1 MSILKYHTLEAY
13 LEDIPKNDLRELVRE
28 IINISLDVPKQILTF
43 LIGENDYS
51 GIINISGDEQLS
63 LDIATQELFM
73 QRIPNNLYS
82 LLLGEE
88 TDENSIMEGTG
99 NLIVLGDFIDGSSI
113 IRTRSPGAIVNI
125 IDQEGYTHAALTV
138 SFTLFL
144 RFDLAT
150 ELGFIQFIHDGEK
163 FRVIRDELDISPSKS
178 PVFGLGGKYND
189 HSAKQKLFVDALDI
203 KGKNRYGGCMVQD
216 MNNVFEK
223 TGVFG
228 YFAPKLRFCYEIIPY
243 LYILSKVNGDGFYI
257 TADGHEIKFER
268 IKPLDVNKL
277 TSMHYLHQ
285 RAGFVGGSKDLIEL
299 WFKIEDL

>member
-1 MSILKYHTLEAY
+1 MSITKYHTLDSY
-13 LEDIPKNDLRELVRE
+13 LEELESKELGDLLREL
-28 IINISLDVPKQILTF
+28 ITISLDVPKQILTF
-43 LIGENDYS
+43 LLGENDYS
-51 GIINISGDEQLS
+51 GIINVSGDEQLS
-63 LDIATQELFM
+63 LDIATHELFL
-73 QRIPNNLYS
+73 QRMPNHLYS

-88 TDENSIMEGTG
+88 TDEKNIMEGTG
-99 NLIVLGDFIDGSSI
+99 NYIILGDFIDGSSI

-125 IDQEGYTHAALTV
+125 INKDGYTIAALTV
-138 SFTLFL
+138 SYTLYL

-150 ELGFIQFIHDGEK
+150 ELGFIQFIHDGES
-163 FRVIRDELDISPSKS
+163 FRVVRDSLDISPSKS

-228 YFAPKLRFCYEIIPY
+228 YFAPKLRFIYEIIPY

-257 TADGHEIKFER
+257 TADGHEIKYEN
-268 IKPLDVNKL
+268 INPLDVKKL
-277 TSMHYLHQ
+277 TQMHYLHQ
-285 RAGFVGGSKDLIEL
+285 RVGFVGGSKDLIEL
-299 WFKIEDL
+299 WFKIEQL

>member
-1 MSILKYHTLEAY
+1 MSIIKYHTLEAY
-13 LEDIPKNDLRELVRE
+13 REEVQPESLREILRE

-43 LIGENDYS
+43 LLGESDYS
-51 GIINISGDEQLS
+51 GIINVSGDDQLS

-88 TDENSIMEGTG
+88 TDENNIMEGTG
-99 NLIVLGDFIDGSSI
+99 EFIILGDFIDGSSI
-113 IRTRSPGAIVNI
+113 VRTRSPGAIVNV
-125 IDQEGYTHAALTV
+125 IDQNGYTIAALTV
-138 SFTLFL
+138 SYTLFL

-150 ELGFIQFIHDGEK
+150 DLGFIQFIYDGES
-163 FRVIRDELDISPSKS
+163 FRVVRDTLNISPSKN

-228 YFAPKLRFCYEIIPY
+228 YFAPKLRFCYEIVPY
-243 LYILSKVNGDGFYI
+243 LYILSKVNGQGFYI
-257 TADGHEIKFER
+257 TADGHEIKYEN

-285 RAGFVGGSKDLIEL
+285 RTGFVGGSKDLIEL
-299 WFKIEDL
+299 WHKIEDL

>member
-1 MSILKYHTLEAY
+1 MSIQKYHTLDSY
-13 LEDIPKNDLRELVRE
+13 LEDVQPDSLREILKE
-28 IINISLDVPKQILTF
+28 LITISLDVPKQILTF
-43 LIGENDYS
+43 ILGKDDYS
-51 GIINISGDEQLS
+51 GTINVSGDDQLS
-63 LDIATQELFM
+63 LDIATQELFI
-73 QRIPNNLYS
+73 QRLSNNLYS

-88 TDENSIMEGTG
+88 TDENNIMKGTG
-99 NLIVLGDFIDGSSI
+99 ELIILGDFIDGSSI

-125 IDQEGYTHAALTV
+125 INKEGHTVAALTV
-138 SFTLFL
+138 SFTLYL

-150 ELGFIQFIHDGEK
+150 DIGFIQFIHDGDS
-163 FRVIRDELDISPSKS
+163 FHVVRDNLDISPSKN
-178 PVFGLGGKYND
+178 PVYGLGGKYND

-228 YFAPKLRFCYEIIPY
+228 YFAPKLRFVYEIIPY

-257 TADGHEIKFER
+257 TADGHEIKYEN

-277 TSMHYLHQ
+277 TDMHYLHQ

>member
-1 MSILKYHTLEAY
+1 MSILKYQTLEAY
-13 LEDIPKNDLRELVRE
+13 LDEIQPEDLRDLVKE
-28 IINISLDVPKQILTF
+28 ILDISLDVPKQILTF
-43 LIGENDYS
+43 LLDEHDYS

-88 TDENSIMEGTG
+88 TDENSILEGTG
-99 NLIVLGDFIDGSSI
+99 DLIVLGDFIDGSSI

-125 IDQEGYTHAALTV
+125 IDQEGYTRAALTV

-150 ELGFIQFIHDGEK
+150 ELGFIQFLHDGEG
-163 FRVIRDELDISPSKS
+163 FHVIRDELDISPSKS

-189 HSAKQKLFVDALDI
+189 HSAKEKLFVDALDI

-257 TADGHEIKFER
+257 TADGHEIKHEL

>member
-13 LEDIPKNDLRELVRE
+13 LEDIPEDDLRELVRE
-28 IINISLDVPKQILTF
+28 IIDISLDVPKQILTF

-125 IDQEGYTHAALTV
+125 IDQEGHTHAALTV

-150 ELGFIQFIHDGEK
+150 ELGFIQFIYDGEK

>member
-1 MSILKYHTLEAY
+1 MSVIKYHTLEAY
-13 LEDIPKNDLRELVRE
+13 LEEIQPESLREILRE

-43 LIGENDYS
+43 LLGEDDYS
-51 GIINISGDEQLS
+51 GIINVSGDEQLS
-63 LDIATQELFM
+63 LDVATQELFM

-88 TDENSIMEGTG
+88 TDENNIMEGTG
-99 NLIVLGDFIDGSSI
+99 EFIILGDFIDGSSI
-113 IRTRSPGAIVNI
+113 VRTRSPGAIVNV
-125 IDQEGYTHAALTV
+125 IDQEGYTIAALTV
-138 SFTLFL
+138 SYTLFL

-150 ELGFIQFIHDGEK
+150 DLGFIQFIHDGES
-163 FRVIRDELDISPSKS
+163 FRVVRDTLNISPSKN

-228 YFAPKLRFCYEIIPY
+228 YFAPKLRFCYEIVPY
-243 LYILSKVNGDGFYI
+243 LYILSKVNGEGFYI
-257 TADGHEIKFER
+257 TADGHEIRYKD

-285 RAGFVGGSKDLIEL
+285 RTGFVGGSKDLIKL
-299 WFKIEDL
+299 WHKIEDL

>member
-1 MSILKYHTLEAY
+1 MSIIKYQTIDSYLDDLES
-13 LEDIPKNDLRELVRE
+13 EDLRELLKE
-28 IINISLDVPKQILTF
+28 LINISLDVPKQILTF
-43 LIGENDYS
+43 LLGEHDYS
-51 GIINISGDEQLS
+51 GIINVSGDEQLS
-63 LDIATQELFM
+63 LDIATQELFL
-73 QRIPNNLYS
+73 QKVPNHLYS

-88 TDENSIMEGTG
+88 TDENNIKEGTG
-99 NLIVLGDFIDGSSI
+99 RLIILGDFIDGSSI
-113 IRTRSPGAIVNI
+113 IRSRSPGAIMNI
-125 IDQEGYTHAALTV
+125 ITEEGFTVAALTV
-138 SFTLFL
+138 SFTLYL

-150 ELGFIQFIHDGEK
+150 DLGFIQFVHDGES
-163 FRVIRDELDISPSKS
+163 FRVIRDSLDISPSKS

-228 YFAPKLRFCYEIIPY
+228 YFAPKLRFVYEIIPY

-257 TADGHEIKFER
+257 TADGHDIKYKD
-268 IKPLDVNKL
+268 IKPLDVKKL
-277 TSMHYLHQ
+277 TQMHYLHQ

-299 WFKIEDL
+299 WFKIDDL

>member
-1 MSILKYHTLEAY
+1 MSIIKYHTLEVY
-13 LEDIPKNDLRELVRE
+13 LEEVQPESLREILRE

-43 LIGENDYS
+43 LLGESDYS
-51 GIINISGDEQLS
+51 GVINVSGDDQLS

-88 TDENSIMEGTG
+88 TDENNILEGTG
-99 NLIVLGDFIDGSSI
+99 DFIILGDFIDGSSI
-113 IRTRSPGAIVNI
+113 IRTRSPGAIVNV
-125 IDQEGYTHAALTV
+125 IDQNGNTIAALTV
-138 SFTLFL
+138 SYTLFL

-150 ELGFIQFIHDGEK
+150 DLGFIQFIHDGES
-163 FRVIRDELDISPSKS
+163 FRVVRDNLDISPSKN

-228 YFAPKLRFCYEIIPY
+228 YFAPKLRFCYEILPY
-243 LYILSKVNGDGFYI
+243 LYILSKVNGEGFYI
-257 TADGHEIKFER
+257 TADGHEIRYEN

-285 RAGFVGGSKDLIEL
+285 RTGFVGGSKDLIEL
-299 WFKIEDL
+299 WHKIEDL

>member
-1 MSILKYHTLEAY
+1 MSIIKYHTLEAY
-13 LEDIPKNDLRELVRE
+13 LEEVQPESLREILRE

-43 LIGENDYS
+43 LLGESDYS
-51 GIINISGDEQLS
+51 GIINVSGDDQLS

-88 TDENSIMEGTG
+88 TDENNIMEGTG
-99 NLIVLGDFIDGSSI
+99 ELIILGDFIDGSSI
-113 IRTRSPGAIVNI
+113 VRTRSPGAIVNI
-125 IDQEGYTHAALTV
+125 IDQDGCTIAALTV
-138 SFTLFL
+138 SYTLFL

-150 ELGFIQFIHDGEK
+150 DLGFIQFIHDGES
-163 FRVIRDELDISPSKS
+163 FRVVRDTLDISPSKN

-228 YFAPKLRFCYEIIPY
+228 YFAPKLRFCYEIVPY
-243 LYILSKVNGDGFYI
+243 LYILSKVNGQGFYI
-257 TADGHEIKFER
+257 TADGHEIKYEN

-285 RAGFVGGSKDLIEL
+285 RTGFVGGSKDLIEL
-299 WFKIEDL
+299 WHKIEDL

>member
-1 MSILKYHTLEAY
+1 MSIKKYQTLEAY
-13 LEDIPKNDLRELVRE
+13 LEEIQPEELREIVKE
-28 IINISLDVPKQILTF
+28 IIDISLDVPKQILTF
-43 LIGENDYS
+43 LLDEHDYS

-88 TDENSIMEGTG
+88 TDENSILEGTG
-99 NLIVLGDFIDGSSI
+99 DLIVLGDFIDGSSI

-125 IDQEGYTHAALTV
+125 IDQEGYTLAALTV

-150 ELGFIQFIHDGEK
+150 ELGFIQFLHDGEK

-189 HSAKQKLFVDALDI
+189 HSAKEKLFVDALDI

-228 YFAPKLRFCYEIIPY
+228 YFAPKLRFCYEIVPY
-243 LYILSKVNGDGFYI
+243 LYILSKVNGAGFYI
-257 TADGHEIKFER
+257 TADGHEIVFEK

>member
-1 MSILKYHTLEAY
+1 MSIKKYQTIDSY
-13 LEDIPKNDLRELVRE
+13 LEEIQPDSLREILREL
-28 IINISLDVPKQILTF
+28 ITISLDVPEQILTF
-43 LIGENDYS
+43 ILGKHDYS
-51 GIINISGDEQLS
+51 GTINVSGDDQLS

-73 QRIPNNLYS
+73 QRLSTHLYS

-88 TDENSIMEGTG
+88 TDENNIMKGTG
-99 NLIVLGDFIDGSSI
+99 EFIILGDFIDGSSI

-125 IDQEGYTHAALTV
+125 INKEGYTVAALTV
-138 SFTLFL
+138 SFTLYL

-150 ELGFIQFIHDGEK
+150 EIGFIQFIHDGDA
-163 FRVIRDELDISPSKS
+163 FHVVRDSLDISPSKN
-178 PVFGLGGKYND
+178 PVFGLGGKYNN

-228 YFAPKLRFCYEIIPY
+228 YFAPKLRFIYEIIPY

-257 TADGHEIKFER
+257 TADGHEIKFED
-268 IKPLDVNKL
+268 IKPLDINKL
-277 TSMHYLHQ
+277 TKMHYLHQ

-299 WFKIEDL
+299 WFKIENL

>member
-1 MSILKYHTLEAY
+1 MLIKKYHTLDSY
-13 LEDIPKNDLRELVRE
+13 LEEIQPDSLREILREL
-28 IINISLDVPKQILTF
+28 ITISLDVPKQILTF
-43 LIGENDYS
+43 ILGEDDYS
-51 GIINISGDEQLS
+51 GTINVSGDEQLS

-73 QRIPNNLYS
+73 QRLSNHLYS
-82 LLLGEE
+82 FLLGEE
-88 TDENSIMEGTG
+88 TEENNIMKGTG
-99 NLIVLGDFIDGSSI
+99 EYIILGDFIDGSSI

-125 IDQEGYTHAALTV
+125 INKDGCTVAALTV
-138 SFTLFL
+138 SYTLYL

-150 ELGFIQFIHDGEK
+150 ELGFIQFIYDGKE
-163 FRVIRDELDISPSKS
+163 FRVVRDSLDISPSKN

-228 YFAPKLRFCYEIIPY
+228 YFAPKLRFVYEIIPY

-257 TADGHEIKFER
+257 TADGHEIKYEN

-277 TSMHYLHQ
+277 TDMHYLHQ

>member
-1 MSILKYHTLEAY
+1 TFILG
-13 LEDIPKNDLRELVRE
+13 ED
-28 IINISLDVPKQILTF
+28 
-43 LIGENDYS
+43 DYS
-51 GIINISGDEQLS
+51 GTINVSGDEQLS

-73 QRIPNNLYS
+73 QRLSNHLYS
-82 LLLGEE
+82 FLLGEE
-88 TDENSIMEGTG
+88 TEENNIMKGTG
-99 NLIVLGDFIDGSSI
+99 EYIILGDFIDGSSI

-125 IDQEGYTHAALTV
+125 INKDGCTVAALTV
-138 SFTLFL
+138 SYTLYL

-150 ELGFIQFIHDGEK
+150 ELGFIQFIYDGKE
-163 FRVIRDELDISPSKS
+163 FRVVRDSLDISPSKN

-228 YFAPKLRFCYEIIPY
+228 YFAPKLRFVYEIIPY

-257 TADGHEIKFER
+257 TADGHEIKYEN

-277 TSMHYLHQ
+277 TDMHYLHQ

>member
-1 MSILKYHTLEAY
+1 MSIEKYHTLEAY
-13 LEDIPKNDLRELVRE
+13 FDDVEPESLRQILKEL
-28 IINISLDVPKQILTF
+28 INISLDVPKQILTF
-43 LIGENDYS
+43 ILGEDDYS
-51 GIINISGDEQLS
+51 GTINVSGDNQLS

-73 QRIPNNLYS
+73 QRLPNHLYA

-88 TDENSIMEGTG
+88 TDESNIMKGTG
-99 NLIVLGDFIDGSSI
+99 DLIILGDFIDGSSI
-113 IRTRSPGAIVNI
+113 IRTRSPGAIVNVI
-125 IDQEGYTHAALTV
+125 NKKGVTLAALTV
-138 SFTLFL
+138 SFTLYL

-150 ELGFIQFIHDGEK
+150 EIGFIQFIHDGDS
-163 FRVIRDELDISPSKS
+163 FRVVRDSLDISPSEN
-178 PVFGLGGKYND
+178 PVYGLGGKYND

-228 YFAPKLRFCYEIIPY
+228 YFAPKLRFVYEIIPY

-257 TADGHEIKFER
+257 TADGHEIKYEDIR
-268 IKPLDVNKL
+268 PLDVNKL
-277 TSMHYLHQ
+277 TDMHYLHQ

>member
-1 MSILKYHTLEAY
+1 MSINKYHTLDSY
-13 LEDIPKNDLRELVRE
+13 LEEIQPDSLREILREL
-28 IINISLDVPKQILTF
+28 ITISLDVPKQILTF
-43 LIGENDYS
+43 ILGEDDYS
-51 GIINISGDEQLS
+51 GTINVSGDEQLS

-73 QRIPNNLYS
+73 QRLSNHLYS

-88 TDENSIMEGTG
+88 TEENNIMKGTG
-99 NLIVLGDFIDGSSI
+99 EHIILGDFIDGSSI
-113 IRTRSPGAIVNI
+113 IRTRSPGAIVNVI
-125 IDQEGYTHAALTV
+125 NKDGYTVAALTV
-138 SFTLFL
+138 SYTLYL

-150 ELGFIQFIHDGEK
+150 EIGFIQFIYDGNS
-163 FRVIRDELDISPSKS
+163 FRVVRDSLDISPSKS
-178 PVFGLGGKYND
+178 PVFGLGGKYNN

-228 YFAPKLRFCYEIIPY
+228 YFAPKLRFIYEIIPY

-257 TADGHEIKFER
+257 TADGHEIKYEN

-277 TSMHYLHQ
+277 TKMHYLHQ

>member
-1 MSILKYHTLEAY
+1 MLVEKYHTLDSY
-13 LEDIPKNDLRELVRE
+13 LEEIQPDSLREILSE
-28 IINISLDVPKQILTF
+28 LITISLDVPKQILTF
-43 LIGENDYS
+43 ILGEDDYS
-51 GIINISGDEQLS
+51 GTINVSGDEQLS

-73 QRIPNNLYS
+73 QRLSSHLYS

-88 TDENSIMEGTG
+88 TEEDNIMKGTG
-99 NLIVLGDFIDGSSI
+99 EYIILGDFIDGSSI

-125 IDQEGYTHAALTV
+125 INKDGCTVAALTV
-138 SFTLFL
+138 SYTLFL

-150 ELGFIQFIHDGEK
+150 EIGFLQFIHDGDS
-163 FRVIRDELDISPSKS
+163 FRVVRDSLDISPSKN
-178 PVFGLGGKYND
+178 PVFGLGGKYNN

-228 YFAPKLRFCYEIIPY
+228 YFAPKLRFVYEIVPY

-257 TADGHEIKFER
+257 TADGDEIKYEN

-277 TSMHYLHQ
+277 TKMHYLHQ

>member
-1 MSILKYHTLEAY
+1 MDIEKYHTLDSYIDEIKP
-13 LEDIPKNDLRELVRE
+13 DDLQQ
-28 IINISLDVPKQILTF
+28 IIRSLIEISLDVPKQILTF
-43 LIGENDYS
+43 LLGENDYS
-51 GIINISGDEQLS
+51 GTLNLSGDEQLS
-63 LDIATQELFM
+63 LDIATQELFL
-73 QRIPNNLYS
+73 QRMPNNLYS

-88 TDENSIMEGTG
+88 THEENIMIGTG
-99 NLIVLGDFIDGSSI
+99 EFIILGDFIDGSSI
-113 IRTRSPGAIVNI
+113 IRCRSPGAIVNI
-125 IDQEGYTHAALTV
+125 IDKKGHTVAALTV
-138 SFTLFL
+138 SYTLFL

-150 ELGFIQFIHDGEK
+150 DLGFIQFVHDGHE
-163 FRVIRDELDISPSKS
+163 FRVVKDNLNISPSKS

-189 HSAKQKLFVDALDI
+189 HSAKEKLFVDALDI

-257 TADGHEIKFER
+257 TADGHEIKYAD
-268 IKPLDVNKL
+268 IKPLDVHKL
-277 TSMHYLHQ
+277 TSLHYLHQ

-299 WFKIEDL
+299 WFKVDAL

>member
-1 MSILKYHTLEAY
+1 MSIIKYHTLEVY
-13 LEDIPKNDLRELVRE
+13 LEEVQPESLREILRE

-43 LIGENDYS
+43 LLGESDYS
-51 GIINISGDEQLS
+51 GVINVSGDDQLS

-88 TDENSIMEGTG
+88 TDENNIMEGTG
-99 NLIVLGDFIDGSSI
+99 DLIILGDFIDGSSI
-113 IRTRSPGAIVNI
+113 IRTRSPGAIVNV
-125 IDQEGYTHAALTV
+125 IDQNGNTIAALTV
-138 SFTLFL
+138 SYTLFL

-150 ELGFIQFIHDGEK
+150 DLGFIQFIHDGES
-163 FRVIRDELDISPSKS
+163 FRVVRDNLDISPSKN

-228 YFAPKLRFCYEIIPY
+228 YFAPKLRFCYEILPY
-243 LYILSKVNGDGFYI
+243 LYILSKVNGEGFYI
-257 TADGHEIKFER
+257 TADGHEIRYEN

-285 RAGFVGGSKDLIEL
+285 RTGFVGGSKDLIEL
-299 WFKIEDL
+299 WHKIEDL

>member
-1 MSILKYHTLEAY
+1 MSIKKYHTFDSY
-13 LEDIPKNDLRELVRE
+13 LEEIQPDSLREILREL
-28 IINISLDVPKQILTF
+28 ITISLDVPKQILTF
-43 LIGENDYS
+43 ILGEDDYS
-51 GIINISGDEQLS
+51 GTINVSGDEQLS

-73 QRIPNNLYS
+73 QRLSSHLYS

-88 TDENSIMEGTG
+88 TEENNIMKGTG
-99 NLIVLGDFIDGSSI
+99 EYIILGDFIDGSSI

-125 IDQEGYTHAALTV
+125 INKDGYTVAALTV
-138 SFTLFL
+138 SYTLYL

-150 ELGFIQFIHDGEK
+150 EIGFIQFIYDGNS
-163 FRVIRDELDISPSKS
+163 FRVVRDSLDISPSKS

-228 YFAPKLRFCYEIIPY
+228 YFAPKLRFVYEIIPY
-243 LYILSKVNGDGFYI
+243 LYILSKVNGNGFYI
-257 TADGHEIKFER
+257 TADGHEIKYES

-277 TSMHYLHQ
+277 TDMHYLHQ

-299 WFKIEDL
+299 WFKIDDL

>member
-1 MSILKYHTLEAY
+1 MSIIKYHTLEAY
-13 LEDIPKNDLRELVRE
+13 LEEIQPESLREILRE

-43 LIGENDYS
+43 LLGEYDYS
-51 GIINISGDEQLS
+51 GVINVSGDDQLS

-99 NLIVLGDFIDGSSI
+99 DFIILGDFIDGSSI
-113 IRTRSPGAIVNI
+113 IRTRSPGAIVNV
-125 IDQEGYTHAALTV
+125 IDQKGHTIAALTV
-138 SFTLFL
+138 SYTLFL

-150 ELGFIQFIHDGEK
+150 DLGFIQFIHDGES
-163 FRVIRDELDISPSKS
+163 FRVIRDTLDISPSKN

-228 YFAPKLRFCYEIIPY
+228 YFAPKLRFCYEILPY
-243 LYILSKVNGDGFYI
+243 LYILSKVNGEGFYI
-257 TADGHEIKFER
+257 TADGHEIKYEN

-285 RAGFVGGSKDLIEL
+285 RTGFVGGSKDLINL
-299 WFKIEDL
+299 WHKIEDL

>member
-1 MSILKYHTLEAY
+1 MLVEKYHTLDSY
-13 LEDIPKNDLRELVRE
+13 LEEIQPDSLREILSE
-28 IINISLDVPKQILTF
+28 LITISLDVPKQILTF
-43 LIGENDYS
+43 ILGEDDYS
-51 GIINISGDEQLS
+51 GTINVSGDEQLS

-73 QRIPNNLYS
+73 QRLSCHLYS

-88 TDENSIMEGTG
+88 TEEDNIMKGTG
-99 NLIVLGDFIDGSSI
+99 EYIILGDFIDGSSI

-125 IDQEGYTHAALTV
+125 INKDGCTVAALTV
-138 SFTLFL
+138 SYTLFL

-150 ELGFIQFIHDGEK
+150 EIGFLQFIHDGDS
-163 FRVIRDELDISPSKS
+163 FRVVRDSLDISPSKN
-178 PVFGLGGKYND
+178 PVFGLGGKYNN

-228 YFAPKLRFCYEIIPY
+228 YFAPKLRFVYEIVPY

-257 TADGHEIKFER
+257 TADGHEIKYEN

-277 TSMHYLHQ
+277 TKMHYLHQ